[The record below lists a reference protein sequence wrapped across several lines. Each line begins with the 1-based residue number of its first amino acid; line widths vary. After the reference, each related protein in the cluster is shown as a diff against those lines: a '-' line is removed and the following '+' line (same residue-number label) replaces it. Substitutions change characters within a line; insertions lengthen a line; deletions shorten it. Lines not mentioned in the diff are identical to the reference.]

1 MMKKII
7 LIPLL
12 ILFGLTMGCDSD
24 MPTKAEEADIISKTD
39 NLKAVN
45 RGFGP
50 SADTQPVYNF
60 ADLPD
65 DLTKVGTS
73 KLIRTEDQLGVKL
86 HTTGLVKHQ
95 VITVWWV
102 IFNNPE
108 YCEDTPCGMPDL
120 FDENVQPACLYADG
134 DIVSG
139 NGNSRYQGRLNIG
152 DERDSCLDFFGGV
165 DYGLQNPET
174 AEVHFVVR
182 SHGPLIP
189 GMVPEMRSTFAGGC
203 EEHLDPG
210 ITPEEPGE
218 CADLQFAVHL
228 PPEE

>member
-1 MMKKII
+1 MMKRII
-7 LIPLL
+7 LISFL
-12 ILFGLTMGCDSD
+12 ILFGFTMGCDSD
-24 MPTKAEEADIISKTD
+24 IPTTTDEADSITNANDLMAEK
-39 NLKAVN
+39 
-45 RGFGP
+45 RGFGT

-65 DLTKVGTS
+65 NLTEVGSS
-73 KLIRTEDQLGVKL
+73 KLIRTEDHLGVKL

-152 DERDSCLDFFGGV
+152 DERDSCLDFFEGE
-165 DYGLQNPET
+165 DHGLLNPEG

-203 EEHLDPG
+203 EEHLDQG
-210 ITPEEPGE
+210 ITPEQLGE

-228 PPEE
+228 APEE